1 VDPCTG
7 KFQVPSLTNL
17 AINTI
22 IGGAFGLIGASFS
35 NITLAG
41 IVGGSWYIFLIE
53 SCKLYIGSF
62 LFKGTDMSIKKIRI
76 ILTYI
81 NGFLYFIV
89 FQLIE
94 ATATG
99 EKATFFESLIVGL
112 FISILLLGLFSDWMY
127 YNHLIDQSA
136 KIKYETYQNLG
147 LGVVIFSMYI
157 IFAVVF
163 NSLYHGE
170 LGILSIFIA
179 IGIIYI
185 FVKFLSSVVIKM

>member
-1 VDPCTG
+1 VL
-7 KFQVPSLTNL
+7 SLIDL
-17 AINTI
+17 AINT
-22 IGGAFGLIGASFS
+22 L
-35 NITLAG
+35 
-41 IVGGSWYIFLIE
+41 VGGVFGFIDAYNISWDSWRSWYIFLIE
-53 SCKLYIGSF
+53 SCKLCIGSF
-62 LFKGTDMSIKKIRI
+62 FFKGTDMSIKNIRI

-127 YNHLIDQSA
+127 YNHLIDQGA